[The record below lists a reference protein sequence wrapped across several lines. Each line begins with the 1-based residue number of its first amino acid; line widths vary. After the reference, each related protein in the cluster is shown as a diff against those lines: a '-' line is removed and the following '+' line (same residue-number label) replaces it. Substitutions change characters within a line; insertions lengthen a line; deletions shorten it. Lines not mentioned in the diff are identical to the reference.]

1 MKIGF
6 LSLPVTGHLN
16 PMTGLAR
23 KLRGKFCGSDSKG
36 VGLGCPMATGVGSKG
51 VGVACGADRRGG
63 GGCPPAEAGVPR
75 GYSIPRGIDGPV
87 IVKRLA
93 ADADLAS
100 VFVTNGGYNGVQ
112 QVVRLSTLLSPKLQ
126 QTKLQI

>member
-1 MKIGF
+1 MKLLKSTIIRY
-6 LSLPVTGHLN
+6 VV
-16 PMTGLAR
+16 LAVGR
-23 KLRGKFCGSDSKG
+23 LASGGKFCGSDSKG

-51 VGVACGADRRGG
+51 VGIACGADRRGE